1 VADRQATPGSEGDFV
16 RTLDRGLAVI
26 RAFGAQRP
34 ELTLSQAASAAGISR
49 AAARRLLLTLQRL
62 GYVQSED
69 GRRFALG
76 PAVLDLGYA
85 YLSSLPW
92 WREAQRLV
100 TPLAVRLGHPCAV
113 GVLDRAEVVYVA
125 YASPAP
131 VGGLE
136 RSIGTRLPAYATAIG
151 RVLLAGLAAEERL
164 ARLAALPPARLTPC
178 TETDTARLLDLI
190 EQVGRTGVCL
200 VDQELRL
207 GLRSL
212 GVPITDRTGSVRGA
226 LSVSFGVA
234 DPSDPEAL
242 RAPLTETASRV
253 GLHV

>member
-1 VADRQATPGSEGDFV
+1 
-16 RTLDRGLAVI
+16 
-26 RAFGAQRP
+26 
-34 ELTLSQAASAAGISR
+34 
-49 AAARRLLLTLQRL
+49 
-62 GYVQSED
+62 
-69 GRRFALG
+69 
-76 PAVLDLGYA
+76 
-85 YLSSLPW
+85 
-92 WREAQRLV
+92 
-100 TPLAVRLGHPCAV
+100 
-113 GVLDRAEVVYVA
+113 VLDRAEVVYVA

-207 GLRSL
+207 VRPRGIEGATDGDSVPRWPACVTSSAGGHHRSAPA
-212 GVPITDRTGSVRGA
+212 GRQNK
-226 LSVSFGVA
+226 VA
-234 DPSDPEAL
+234 KLESDTP
-242 RAPLTETASRV
+242 
-253 GLHV
+253 